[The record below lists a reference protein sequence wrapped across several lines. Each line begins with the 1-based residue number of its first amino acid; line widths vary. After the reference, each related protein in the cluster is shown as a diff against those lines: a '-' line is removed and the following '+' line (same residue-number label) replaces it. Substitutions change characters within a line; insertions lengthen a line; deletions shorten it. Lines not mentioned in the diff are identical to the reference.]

1 MWSCSDSS
9 ISCRLLIVVRV
20 LRGQTVITTNT
31 LQVEAAAAD
40 EGETLTRLPLKNAQ
54 FLEFLSQKEL

>member
-40 EGETLTRLPLKNAQ
+40 EGETLTRPPLKYAQ
-54 FLEFLSQKEL
+54 FLNFLHQK